1 MTARG
6 PLKRSA
12 LLTPIG
18 CAGLIAGLPLYFILI
33 ERADIEKPK
42 MMTATYLAL
51 WILVAAAGLKGRR
64 SSLLKRPQVLWCYF
78 AFLAL
83 YYVNWSMWPKA
94 TPLDELMWAYSVAS
108 AIVPFML
115 GSSFQSRDLR
125 PFFLAITALS
135 LGVSAIVLL
144 SYLGGGEAASG
155 RFLVADALNPISQ
168 SLVIGYA
175 LLIAVAYVLVERRLW
190 PIVVASPVLFLLA
203 LGGSRGPVI
212 ALIAAVVAMS
222 MAGRRSWKAL
232 GLTVLLLAA
241 IPFVGMH
248 LPGEIKDRYL
258 TTEDVS
264 IGGRLE
270 AAEAAVSRWLE
281 YPIFGS
287 GTSGNG
293 DITYA
298 HNMVLQILMETG
310 FLGLLLFLGLSVPIV
325 WTFMKR
331 IGKEPPGWERVAL
344 LGFLVYALVEAQ
356 VSGTIMAFGPLWMAL
371 GIALGVGAPE
381 RTAPV
386 RRARA
391 MGQPFGAGVAHGS
404 VNPALRRIQAGG
416 SA

>member
-1 MTARG
+1 
-6 PLKRSA
+6 
-12 LLTPIG
+12 
-18 CAGLIAGLPLYFILI
+18 
-33 ERADIEKPK
+33 

-64 SSLLKRPQVLWCYF
+64 SALMKRPQALWCYF

-83 YYVNWSMWPKA
+83 YYVNWSMWPQA
-94 TPLDELMWAYSVAS
+94 TPLDELMWAHSVGS
-108 AIVPFML
+108 AIVPFLL

-125 PFFLAITALS
+125 PFFLAITGWS
-135 LGVSAIVLL
+135 LGLSAIVLM
-144 SYLGGGEAASG
+144 SYLRGGEAASG

-175 LLIAVAYVLVERRLW
+175 LLIAIAYVLAERRLW
-190 PIVVASPVLFLLA
+190 PVVAASPILFLLA
-203 LGGSRGPVI
+203 LGGSRGPVL
-212 ALIAAVVAMS
+212 ALIAAVAAMS
-222 MAGRRSWKAL
+222 MAGRRSWKVL

-241 IPFVGMH
+241 VPFVGLH
-248 LPGEIKDRYL
+248 LPSEIKERYL

-264 IGGRLE
+264 IGGRLD

-293 DITYA
+293 EITYA

-310 FLGLLLFLGLSVPIV
+310 LLGLLLFLGLSVPVV

-331 IGKEPPGWERVAL
+331 IGKEPPSWERVAL

-371 GIALGVGAPE
+371 GIVLGVDVPQRAG
-381 RTAPV
+381 PV
-386 RRARA
+386 QVARA
-391 MGQPFGAGVAHGS
+391 TARPFGAGVVHGPAD
-404 VNPALRRIQAGG
+404 PALRRMHAGR